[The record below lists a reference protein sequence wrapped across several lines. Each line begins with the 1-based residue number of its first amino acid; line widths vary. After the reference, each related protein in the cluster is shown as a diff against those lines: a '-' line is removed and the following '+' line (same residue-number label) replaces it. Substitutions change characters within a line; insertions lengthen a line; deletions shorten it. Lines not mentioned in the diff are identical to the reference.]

1 MSKLFLETKTLYYDV
16 EGFTFYVLTEQDR
29 TLDLFV
35 GYFSKVT
42 DIVYIYYQKKQK
54 LNSLFFTVKE
64 KISYDNYNL
73 ACIMVL
79 PPQQRKGYGRLLIE
93 LSK

>member
-35 GYFSKVT
+35 GYFSKVCVWV
-42 DIVYIYYQKKQK
+42 DGCGDQPISMSFLYIPVGEIV
-54 LNSLFFTVKE
+54 V
-64 KISYDNYNL
+64 
-73 ACIMVL
+73 
-79 PPQQRKGYGRLLIE
+79 
-93 LSK
+93 

>member
-42 DIVYIYYQKKQK
+42 DIVYIYYQKK
-54 LNSLFFTVKE
+54 
-64 KISYDNYNL
+64 
-73 ACIMVL
+73 
-79 PPQQRKGYGRLLIE
+79 
-93 LSK
+93 

>member
-35 GYFSKVT
+35 GYFSKVCAWMGVE
-42 DIVYIYYQKKQK
+42 IN
-54 LNSLFFTVKE
+54 LS
-64 KISYDNYNL
+64 ISMSYTFL
-73 ACIMVL
+73 
-79 PPQQRKGYGRLLIE
+79 
-93 LSK
+93 